1 VALVPV
7 VVVRDPFMSVFH
19 CSGGIDALSL
29 SLSLS
34 LYARKRKRKRK
45 EKVRFGSVRFGGSR
59 KEEEEASV
67 SKTRKQAFFNILF

>member
-1 VALVPV
+1 M
-7 VVVRDPFMSVFH
+7 VVVRDPFMTVFH
-19 CSGGIDALSL
+19 CSGGIDAFSL

-34 LYARKRKRKRK
+34 THENENENEKKRKGKGKKRL
-45 EKVRFGSVRFGGSR
+45 GSVRFGGSR